1 MSYKGSYLISKCEL
15 IPNGSSL
22 EETYDITR
30 GNPTINY
37 YESVRSPSISMT
49 VSFVDIDQMISVEG
63 ITGGE
68 MIDLEV
74 IIPDFQEKFEIKSKK
89 QKLVLNKVRDVV
101 TSANKQIATLEFISE
116 ESLVNETSRVNKKFT
131 GNVTQIVNELLTNES
146 NSDKKGI
153 QTEKEFK
160 SDQAV
165 NKYSFVGNLKRPFE
179 TIQWLCP
186 KAQASPKNFGF
197 LFFENRDGY
206 HFKSVENLLKQE
218 PEFAYQQ
225 PSRPTETDLR
235 IIESNLN
242 QSNDIGINARM
253 GMYSNKTIY
262 IDLENETYEETDFNI
277 SELNPEKPL
286 KVIETLKEKPT
297 RLMFRILD
305 QGALQKGSKKE
316 EVEKRNELAVYQN
329 KSYIRNNLLFSQ
341 SLNISVPINPELRA
355 GQMIEVQF
363 PLSEL
368 TSRGTKNK
376 YGTERDNDISGKYL
390 ISELR
395 HVMSD
400 GKSSTQLNLI
410 RDLFTGESKEED
422 A

>member
-1 MSYKGSYLISKCEL
+1 MSYKGSYFITKCEL

-22 EETYDITR
+22 EEGYDIVR
-30 GNPTINY
+30 GNPSINY
-37 YESVRSPSISMT
+37 YESVTSPSISMT
-49 VSFVDIDQMISVEG
+49 VSFLDIDQMISVKG

-68 MIDLEV
+68 MIDLE
-74 IIPDFQEKFEIKSKK
+74 IFIPDFEEKFKITSEK
-89 QKLVLNKVRDVV
+89 QKMVLNSVRDVV
-101 TSANKQIATLEFISE
+101 TSANKQRATLEFISE

-131 GNVTQIVNELLTNES
+131 GNVTQIVKELLES
-146 NSDKKGI
+146 EVKGI
-153 QTEKEFK
+153 QTKKEIK
-160 SDQAV
+160 TDDAV

-186 KAQASPKNFGF
+186 KAQASSKNFGF

-218 PEFAYQQ
+218 PEFVYQQ

-363 PLSEL
+363 PLKSKENQD
-368 TSRGTKNK
+368 TTDEFGKDK
-376 YGTERDNDISGKYL
+376 DNDISGKYL

-395 HVMSD
+395 HVMGG

-410 RDLFTGESKEED
+410 RDTFT

>member
-49 VSFVDIDQMISVEG
+49 VSFIDIDQMVSVEG

-74 IIPDFQEKFEIKSKK
+74 IIPDFGEKFEIKSKK
-89 QKLVLNKVRDVV
+89 QKLVLNAVRDVV

-131 GNVTQIVNELLTNES
+131 GNVTQIVNELLTNEAG
-146 NSDKKGI
+146 SDKKGI

-165 NKYSFVGNLKRPFE
+165 NKYSFIGNLKRPFE

-218 PEFAYQQ
+218 PEFSYQQ

-242 QSNDIGINARM
+242 QSNDIGINAE
-253 GMYSNKTIY
+253 YSFIW
-262 IDLENETYEETDFNI
+262 I
-277 SELNPEKPL
+277 SHLTNPPL
-286 KVIETLKEKPT
+286 H
-297 RLMFRILD
+297 RIF
-305 QGALQKGSKKE
+305 SKK
-316 EVEKRNELAVYQN
+316 VLIHLINRHRLNTQVHLDVDHKIIL
-329 KSYIRNNLLFSQ
+329 KHLDHDDPLLQF
-341 SLNISVPINPELRA
+341 LLCDVRHNPQVHVTPLLHVFLPLDWPVGHQRSFYHIQCVLR
-355 GQMIEVQF
+355 
-363 PLSEL
+363 
-368 TSRGTKNK
+368 
-376 YGTERDNDISGKYL
+376 L
-390 ISELR
+390 ISFDSP
-395 HVMSD
+395 VSF
-400 GKSSTQLNLI
+400 I
-410 RDLFTGESKEED
+410 
-422 A
+422 

>member
-1 MSYKGSYLISKCEL
+1 MSYKGSYLISKCQL

-22 EETYDITR
+22 EENYDIAR
-30 GNPTINY
+30 GNPSINY
-37 YESVRSPSISMT
+37 YESVTSPSISMT
-49 VSFVDIDQMISVEG
+49 VSFIDIDQMISVKG

-68 MIDLEV
+68 MIDLEI
-74 IIPDFQEKFEIKSKK
+74 IIPDFEEKFKITSKK
-89 QKLVLNKVRDVV
+89 QKMVLNSVRDVV
-101 TSANKQIATLEFISE
+101 TSSNKQTATLEFISE
-116 ESLVNETSRVNKKFT
+116 ESLVNETCRVNKKFT
-131 GNVTQIVNELLTNES
+131 GNVTQIVNELLES
-146 NSDKKGI
+146 ETKGI
-153 QTEKEFK
+153 KTKKEIK
-160 SDQAV
+160 SDDAV

-186 KAQASPKNFGF
+186 KAQASSKNFGF
-197 LFFENRDGY
+197 LFFENRDGF
-206 HFKSVENLLKQE
+206 HFKSIENLLKQE
-218 PEFAYQQ
+218 PEFLYKK
-225 PSRPTETDLR
+225 PDRPTETDLR

-242 QSNDIGINARM
+242 QSNDMGINARM

-286 KVIETLKEKPT
+286 KVIDTLKEKPT

-363 PLSEL
+363 PLKSEDY
-368 TSRGTKNK
+368 TAPTDE
-376 YGTERDNDISGKYL
+376 YGRDGDNDISGKYL

-395 HVMSD
+395 HVIGD

-410 RDLFTGESKEED
+410 RDTFT

>member
-1 MSYKGSYLISKCEL
+1 MSYRGSYLISKCEL

-22 EETYDITR
+22 KKNYDIAR
-30 GNPTINY
+30 GNPSINY
-37 YESVRSPSISMT
+37 YESVTSPSISMT
-49 VSFVDIDQMISVEG
+49 VSFIDIDQMISVKG

-68 MIDLEV
+68 MIDLEI
-74 IIPDFQEKFEIKSKK
+74 IIPDFEEKFKITSKK
-89 QKLVLNKVRDVV
+89 QKMVLNSVRDVV
-101 TSANKQIATLEFISE
+101 TSSNKQTATLEFISE
-116 ESLVNETSRVNKKFT
+116 ESLVNETCRVNKKFT
-131 GNVTQIVNELLTNES
+131 GNVTQIVNELLES
-146 NSDKKGI
+146 ETKGI
-153 QTEKEFK
+153 KTKKEIK
-160 SDQAV
+160 SDDAV

-186 KAQASPKNFGF
+186 KAQASSKNFGF
-197 LFFENRDGY
+197 LFFENRDGF
-206 HFKSVENLLKQE
+206 HFKSIENLLKQE
-218 PEFAYQQ
+218 PEFLYKK
-225 PSRPTETDLR
+225 PDRPTETDLR

-242 QSNDIGINARM
+242 QSNDMGINARM

-286 KVIETLKEKPT
+286 KVIDTLKEQPT

-363 PLSEL
+363 PLKSEDY
-368 TSRGTKNK
+368 TAPTDE
-376 YGTERDNDISGKYL
+376 YGRDGDNDISGKYL

-395 HVMSD
+395 HVIGD

-410 RDLFTGESKEED
+410 RDTFT

>member
-1 MSYKGSYLISKCEL
+1 MSYKGSYFISKCQL
-15 IPNGSSL
+15 MPNGSSL
-22 EETYDITR
+22 EEEYDITR
-30 GNPTINY
+30 GNPSINY
-37 YESVRSPSISMT
+37 YESVTSPSISMT
-49 VSFVDIDQMISVEG
+49 LSFMDIDQMISQEG

-68 MIDLEV
+68 MIDLEI
-74 IIPDFQEKFEIKSKK
+74 IIPDFEEKFIIESKK
-89 QKLVLNKVRDVV
+89 QKLVLNSVRDVV
-101 TSANKQIATLEFISE
+101 TSTNKQMATLEFVSE
-116 ESLVNETSRVNKKFT
+116 ESLINETSRVNKKFT
-131 GNVTQIVNELLTNES
+131 GNVTQIVSQLLTNEE

-153 QTEKEFK
+153 QTEKEFN

-186 KAQASPKNFGF
+186 KAQASAKNFGF
-197 LFFENRDGY
+197 LFFENLDGF
-206 HFKSVENLLKQE
+206 HFKSIENLLKQE
-218 PEFAYQQ
+218 PEFLYQK
-225 PSRPTETDLR
+225 PDRPTETDLR

-242 QSNDIGINARM
+242 QSNDMGMNARM
-253 GMYSNKTIY
+253 GMYSNRTIY

-297 RLMFRILD
+297 RLMFRMLD
-305 QGALQKGSKKE
+305 QGALQKGSTKK

-355 GQMIEVQF
+355 GQIIEVQF
-363 PLSEL
+363 PLKDN
-368 TSRGTKNK
+368 TDQNTTDKFGKDK
-376 YGTERDNDISGKYL
+376 DNDISGKYL

-395 HVMSD
+395 HVIGD
-400 GKSSTQLNLI
+400 GTSSTQLNLI
-410 RDLFTGESKEED
+410 RDTFTAIKKD

>member
-1 MSYKGSYLISKCEL
+1 MSYRGSYLISKCEL

-22 EETYDITR
+22 KKNYDIAR
-30 GNPTINY
+30 GNPSINY
-37 YESVRSPSISMT
+37 YESVTSPSISMT
-49 VSFVDIDQMISVEG
+49 VSFIDIDQMISVKG

-68 MIDLEV
+68 MIDLEI
-74 IIPDFQEKFEIKSKK
+74 IIPDFEEKFKITSKK
-89 QKLVLNKVRDVV
+89 QKMVLNSVRDVV
-101 TSANKQIATLEFISE
+101 TSSNKQTATLEFISE
-116 ESLVNETSRVNKKFT
+116 ESLVNETCRVNKKFT
-131 GNVTQIVNELLTNES
+131 GNVTQIVNELLES
-146 NSDKKGI
+146 ETKGI
-153 QTEKEFK
+153 KTKKEIK
-160 SDQAV
+160 SDDAV

-186 KAQASPKNFGF
+186 KAQASSKNFGF
-197 LFFENRDGY
+197 LFFENRDGF
-206 HFKSVENLLKQE
+206 HFKSIENLLKQE
-218 PEFAYQQ
+218 PEFLYKK
-225 PSRPTETDLR
+225 PDRPTETDLR

-242 QSNDIGINARM
+242 QSNDMGINARM

-286 KVIETLKEKPT
+286 KVIDTLKEKPT

-363 PLSEL
+363 PLKSEDY
-368 TSRGTKNK
+368 TAPTDE
-376 YGTERDNDISGKYL
+376 YGRDGDNDISGKYL

-395 HVMSD
+395 HVIGD

-410 RDLFTGESKEED
+410 RDTFT

>member
-22 EETYDITR
+22 EEGYDIAR
-30 GNPTINY
+30 GNPSINY
-37 YESVRSPSISMT
+37 YESVTSPSISMT
-49 VSFVDIDQMISVEG
+49 VSFIDIDQMISRKG

-68 MIDLEV
+68 MIDLEI
-74 IIPDFQEKFEIKSKK
+74 IIPDFEEKFKITSKK
-89 QKLVLNKVRDVV
+89 QKMVLNSVRDVV
-101 TSANKQIATLEFISE
+101 TSTNKQTATLEFISE

-131 GNVTQIVNELLTNES
+131 GNVTQIVKELLETEV
-146 NSDKKGI
+146 KGF
-153 QTEKEFK
+153 QTEKEIK
-160 SDQAV
+160 TDDAV

-186 KAQASPKNFGF
+186 KAQASSENFGF
-197 LFFENRDGY
+197 LFFENRDGF
-206 HFKSVENLLKQE
+206 HFKSIENLLKQE
-218 PEFAYQQ
+218 PEFLYKK
-225 PSRPTETDLR
+225 PDRPTETDLR

-242 QSNDIGINARM
+242 QSNDMGINARM
-253 GMYSNKTIY
+253 GMYSNRTIY
-262 IDLENETYEETDFNI
+262 IDLENETYEETDFDI
-277 SELNPEKPL
+277 SELKSNRL
-286 KVIETLKEKPT
+286 KVIETLKDKPT

-305 QGALQKGSKKE
+305 SGALQKGSKKE

-376 YGTERDNDISGKYL
+376 YGTENDNDISGKYL
-390 ISELR
+390 IYELR
-395 HVMSD
+395 HVMLD

-410 RDLFTGESKEED
+410 RDLFTGEPKEGED

>member
-15 IPNGSSL
+15 IPNWTSL
-22 EETYDITR
+22 KKEDERFSDGNGYDITR

-49 VSFVDIDQMISVEG
+49 VSFFDIDQMISVEG

-116 ESLVNETSRVNKKFT
+116 ESLVNETCRVNKKFT
-131 GNVTQIVNELLTNES
+131 GNVTQIVKELLES
-146 NSDKKGI
+146 EEKGI
-153 QTEKEFK
+153 KTKKEVK
-160 SDQAV
+160 SDDAV

-186 KAQASPKNFGF
+186 KAQASSKNFGF
-197 LFFENRDGY
+197 LFFENRDGF
-206 HFKSVENLLKQE
+206 HFKSIENLLKQE
-218 PEFAYQQ
+218 PEFLYKK
-225 PSRPTETDLR
+225 PDRPTETDLR

-242 QSNDIGINARM
+242 QSNDIGINSRM
-253 GMYSNKTIY
+253 GMYSNRTIY
-262 IDLENETYEETDFNI
+262 IDLENETYEEVDFNI

-341 SLNISVPINPELRA
+341 SLNISVPINPDLRA

-363 PLSEL
+363 PLKSEEKKD
-368 TSRGTKNK
+368 TTNA
-376 YGTERDNDISGKYL
+376 YGKDKDNDISGKYL

-395 HVMSD
+395 HVIGD
-400 GKSSTQLNLI
+400 GRSSTQLNLI
-410 RDLFTGESKEED
+410 RDTFT

>member
-22 EETYDITR
+22 EEGYDIVR
-30 GNPTINY
+30 GNPSINY
-37 YESVRSPSISMT
+37 YESVTSPSISMT
-49 VSFVDIDQMISVEG
+49 VSFIDIDQMISREG
-63 ITGGE
+63 ITSGE
-68 MIDLEV
+68 MIDLEI
-74 IIPDFQEKFEIKSKK
+74 IIPDFEEKFKITSKK
-89 QKLVLNKVRDVV
+89 QKMVLNSVRDVV
-101 TSANKQIATLEFISE
+101 TSANKQTATLEFISE
-116 ESLVNETSRVNKKFT
+116 ESLINETCRVNKKFT
-131 GNVTQIVNELLTNES
+131 GNVTQIVKELLES
-146 NSDKKGI
+146 EQKGI
-153 QTEKEFK
+153 KTKKEIK
-160 SDQAV
+160 SDDAV

-186 KAQASPKNFGF
+186 KAQASSKNFGF
-197 LFFENRDGY
+197 LFFENRDGF
-206 HFKSVENLLKQE
+206 HFKSIENLLKQE
-218 PEFAYQQ
+218 PEFLYKK
-225 PSRPTETDLR
+225 PDRPTETDLR

-242 QSNDIGINARM
+242 QSNDIGINSRM
-253 GMYSNKTIY
+253 GMYSNRTIY
-262 IDLENETYEETDFNI
+262 IDLENETYEEVDFNI

-286 KVIETLKEKPT
+286 KVIETLKDKPT

-363 PLSEL
+363 PLKSEQ
-368 TSRGTKNK
+368 NK
-376 YGTERDNDISGKYL
+376 DTTDKFGKDKDNDVSGNYL

-395 HVMSD
+395 HVLGD
-400 GKSSTQLNLI
+400 GRSSTQLNLI
-410 RDLFTGESKEED
+410 RDTFT

>member
-1 MSYKGSYLISKCEL
+1 MSYRGSYLISKCQL

-22 EETYDITR
+22 EESYDIAR
-30 GNPTINY
+30 GNPSINY
-37 YESVRSPSISMT
+37 YESVTSPSISMT
-49 VSFVDIDQMISVEG
+49 VSFIDIDQMISREG

-68 MIDLEV
+68 MIDLEIV
-74 IIPDFQEKFEIKSKK
+74 IPDFEEKFKITSKK
-89 QKLVLNKVRDVV
+89 QKMVLNSVRDVV
-101 TSANKQIATLEFISE
+101 TSSNKQTATLEFISE

-131 GNVTQIVNELLTNES
+131 GSVTQIVKELLES
-146 NSDKKGI
+146 EAKGI
-153 QTEKEFK
+153 KTKKEIK
-160 SDQAV
+160 SDDAV

-186 KAQASPKNFGF
+186 KAQASSDNFGF
-197 LFFENRDGY
+197 LFFENQDGF
-206 HFKSVENLLKQE
+206 HFKSIENLLKQE
-218 PEFAYQQ
+218 PEFLYKK
-225 PSRPTETDLR
+225 PDRPTETDLR

-242 QSNDIGINARM
+242 QSNDMGINARM

-286 KVIETLKEKPT
+286 KVIDTLKEKPT

-363 PLSEL
+363 PLAQLS
-368 TSRGTKNK
+368 SRGTENE
-376 YGTERDNDISGKYL
+376 YGRDKDNDISGKYL

-395 HVMSD
+395 HVIGD

-410 RDLFTGESKEED
+410 RDTFT

>member
-22 EETYDITR
+22 KKNYDIAR
-30 GNPTINY
+30 GNPSINY
-37 YESVRSPSISMT
+37 YESVTSPSISMT
-49 VSFVDIDQMISVEG
+49 VSFIDIDQMISVKG

-68 MIDLEV
+68 MIDLEI
-74 IIPDFQEKFEIKSKK
+74 IIPDFEEKFKITSKK
-89 QKLVLNKVRDVV
+89 QKMVLNSVRDVV
-101 TSANKQIATLEFISE
+101 TSSNKQTATLEFISE
-116 ESLVNETSRVNKKFT
+116 ESLVNETCRVNKKFT
-131 GNVTQIVNELLTNES
+131 GNVTQIVNELLES
-146 NSDKKGI
+146 ETKGI
-153 QTEKEFK
+153 KAKKEIK
-160 SDQAV
+160 SDDAV

-186 KAQASPKNFGF
+186 KAQASSKNFGF
-197 LFFENRDGY
+197 LFFENRDGF
-206 HFKSVENLLKQE
+206 HFKSIENLLKQE
-218 PEFAYQQ
+218 PEFLYKK
-225 PSRPTETDLR
+225 PDRPTETDLR

-286 KVIETLKEKPT
+286 KVIDTLKEKPT

-363 PLSEL
+363 PLKSKENQD
-368 TSRGTKNK
+368 TTDQFGKDK
-376 YGTERDNDISGKYL
+376 DNDISGKYL

-395 HVMSD
+395 HVIGG

-410 RDLFTGESKEED
+410 RDLFT

>member
-15 IPNGSSL
+15 IPNGSYL
-22 EETYDITR
+22 EEGYDIAR
-30 GNPTINY
+30 GNPSINY
-37 YESVRSPSISMT
+37 YESVTSPSISMT
-49 VSFVDIDQMISVEG
+49 VSFIDIDQMISVKG

-68 MIDLEV
+68 MIDLEI
-74 IIPDFQEKFEIKSKK
+74 IIPDFEEKFKITSKK
-89 QKLVLNKVRDVV
+89 QKMVLKSVRDVV
-101 TSANKQIATLEFISE
+101 TSTNKQTATLEFISE

-131 GNVTQIVNELLTNES
+131 GNVTQIVKELLETEV
-146 NSDKKGI
+146 KGI
-153 QTEKEFK
+153 QTEKEIK
-160 SDQAV
+160 TDDAV

-186 KAQASPKNFGF
+186 KAQASSKNFGF
-197 LFFENRDGY
+197 LFFENRDGF
-206 HFKSVENLLKQE
+206 HFKSIENLLKQE
-218 PEFAYQQ
+218 PEFSYQK
-225 PSRPTETDLR
+225 PDRPIETDLR

-262 IDLENETYEETDFNI
+262 IDLENQTYEETDFNI

-305 QGALQKGSKKE
+305 SGALQKGSKKE

-355 GQMIEVQF
+355 GQMIEVLL
-363 PLSEL
+363 PLKSEE
-368 TSRGTKNK
+368 NK
-376 YGTERDNDISGKYL
+376 DTTDNFGGSKKDKDISGKYL

-395 HVMSD
+395 HVIGD
-400 GKSSTQLNLI
+400 GRSSTQLNLI
-410 RDLFTGESKEED
+410 RDTFT

>member
-1 MSYKGSYLISKCEL
+1 MSYKGSYLISKCQL

-22 EETYDITR
+22 EENYDIAR
-30 GNPTINY
+30 GNPSINY
-37 YESVRSPSISMT
+37 YESVTSPSISMT
-49 VSFVDIDQMISVEG
+49 VSFIDIDQMISVKG

-68 MIDLEV
+68 MIDLEI
-74 IIPDFQEKFEIKSKK
+74 IIPDFEEKFKITSKK
-89 QKLVLNKVRDVV
+89 QKMVLNSVRDVV
-101 TSANKQIATLEFISE
+101 TSSNKQTATLEFISE
-116 ESLVNETSRVNKKFT
+116 ESLVNETCRVNKKFT
-131 GNVTQIVNELLTNES
+131 GNVTQIVNELLES
-146 NSDKKGI
+146 ETKGI
-153 QTEKEFK
+153 KTKKEIK
-160 SDQAV
+160 SDDAV

-186 KAQASPKNFGF
+186 KAQASSKNFGF
-197 LFFENRDGY
+197 LFFENRDGF

-218 PEFAYQQ
+218 PEFVYQQ

-262 IDLENETYEETDFNI
+262 IDLENETYEETDFDI

-363 PLSEL
+363 PLKSEDY
-368 TSRGTKNK
+368 TAPTDE
-376 YGTERDNDISGKYL
+376 YGRDGDNDISGKYL

-395 HVMSD
+395 HVIGD

-410 RDLFTGESKEED
+410 RDTFT

>member
-15 IPNGSSL
+15 IPNGTSL
-22 EETYDITR
+22 KKNYDIAR
-30 GNPTINY
+30 GNPSINY
-37 YESVRSPSISMT
+37 YESVTSPSISMT
-49 VSFVDIDQMISVEG
+49 VSFIDIDQMISVKG

-68 MIDLEV
+68 MIDLEI
-74 IIPDFQEKFEIKSKK
+74 IIPDFEEKFKITSKK
-89 QKLVLNKVRDVV
+89 QKMVLNSVRDVV
-101 TSANKQIATLEFISE
+101 TSSNKQTATLEFISE
-116 ESLVNETSRVNKKFT
+116 ESLVNETCRVNKKFT
-131 GNVTQIVNELLTNES
+131 GNVTQIVNELLES
-146 NSDKKGI
+146 ETKGI
-153 QTEKEFK
+153 KTKKEIK
-160 SDQAV
+160 SDDAV

-186 KAQASPKNFGF
+186 KAQASSKNFGF
-197 LFFENRDGY
+197 LFFENRDGF
-206 HFKSVENLLKQE
+206 HFKSIENLLKQE
-218 PEFAYQQ
+218 PEFLYKK
-225 PSRPTETDLR
+225 PDRPTETDLR

-242 QSNDIGINARM
+242 QSNDMGINARM

-286 KVIETLKEKPT
+286 KVIDTLKEKPT

-363 PLSEL
+363 PLKSEDY
-368 TSRGTKNK
+368 TAPTDE
-376 YGTERDNDISGKYL
+376 YGRDGDNDISGKYL

-395 HVMSD
+395 HVIGD

-410 RDLFTGESKEED
+410 RDTFTALK
-422 A
+422 

>member
-1 MSYKGSYLISKCEL
+1 M
-15 IPNGSSL
+15 PNGSSL
-22 EETYDITR
+22 EEEYDITR
-30 GNPTINY
+30 GNPSINY
-37 YESVRSPSISMT
+37 YESVTSPSISMT
-49 VSFVDIDQMISVEG
+49 LSFMDIDQMISQEG

-68 MIDLEV
+68 MIDLEI
-74 IIPDFQEKFEIKSKK
+74 IIPDFEEKFIIESKK
-89 QKLVLNKVRDVV
+89 QKLVLNSVRDVV
-101 TSANKQIATLEFISE
+101 TSTNKQMATLEFVSE
-116 ESLVNETSRVNKKFT
+116 ESLINETSRVNKKFT
-131 GNVTQIVNELLTNES
+131 GNVTQIVSQLLTNES

-153 QTEKEFK
+153 QTEKEFN

-186 KAQASPKNFGF
+186 KAQASAKNFGF
-197 LFFENRDGY
+197 LFFENLDGF
-206 HFKSVENLLKQE
+206 HFKSIENLLKQE
-218 PEFAYQQ
+218 PEFLYQK
-225 PSRPTETDLR
+225 PDRPTETDLR

-242 QSNDIGINARM
+242 QSNDMGMNARM
-253 GMYSNKTIY
+253 GMYSNRTIY

-297 RLMFRILD
+297 RLMFRMLD
-305 QGALQKGSKKE
+305 QGALQKGSTKK
-316 EVEKRNELAVYQN
+316 EVEKRTELAVYQN

-355 GQMIEVQF
+355 GQIIEVQF
-363 PLSEL
+363 PLKDN
-368 TSRGTKNK
+368 TDQNTTDKFGKDK
-376 YGTERDNDISGKYL
+376 DNDISGKYL

-395 HVMSD
+395 HVIGD
-400 GKSSTQLNLI
+400 GTSSTKLNLF
-410 RDLFTGESKEED
+410 RDLFT

>member
-1 MSYKGSYLISKCEL
+1 MSYKRSYFIKKCLLIA
-15 IPNGSSL
+15 NGSSL
-22 EETYDITR
+22 KEDYDITR
-30 GNPTINY
+30 GNPSINY
-37 YESVRSPSISMT
+37 YESIRSPSISMT
-49 VSFVDIDQMISVEG
+49 VSFVDIDQMISREK
-63 ITGGE
+63 ITCGE

-74 IIPDFQEKFEIKSKK
+74 TIPDFEEEFKIESKT
-89 QKLVLNKVRDVV
+89 QKLVLNAVRDVV
-101 TSANKQIATLEFISE
+101 TSTNKQIATLEFVSN
-116 ESLVNETSRVNKKFT
+116 ESLVNETCRVNKKFT
-131 GNVTQIVNELLTNES
+131 GNVTQIVNQLLTNEA

-186 KAQASPKNFGF
+186 KAQASSENFGF
-197 LFFENRDGY
+197 LFFENRDGF
-206 HFKSVENLLKQE
+206 HFKSIENLLKQE
-218 PEFAYQQ
+218 PEFLYEK
-225 PSRPTETDLR
+225 PDRPVETDLR

-242 QSNDIGINARM
+242 QSNDMGMKARM

-262 IDLENETYEETDFNI
+262 IDIENEVYEETDFNI

-286 KVIETLKEKPT
+286 KVIETLKDKPS

-305 QGALQKGSKKE
+305 QGALQKGSKRE
-316 EVEKRNELAVYQN
+316 DVEKRNELAVYQN

-355 GQMIEVQF
+355 GQIIEVKF
-363 PLSEL
+363 ALSQL
-368 TSRGTKNK
+368 TSRGSKEK
-376 YGTERDNDISGKYL
+376 GKSGISGKYL

-395 HVMSD
+395 HIMGG
-400 GKSSTQLNLI
+400 GKSSTQLKLI
-410 RDLFTGESKEED
+410 RDTFT